1 MLNRRENS
9 ERQYPRKDVQLT
21 YLLQPPVDVL
31 TLEGKDVIDFI
42 HRMST
47 NDMRDMVEGA
57 GKTTILTNEKGRII
71 DVVDL
76 YFLNGSIHLVHS
88 IAAGEP
94 VKQVFEKFVIME
106 DVAVI
111 ENPGYTCVL
120 SMDGGSGS
128 QEIFSGEGRSLE
140 MLSPR
145 IYPEGKLYFVSEQ
158 NLKEMNLMKNGQS
171 IDFQSFNI
179 LRLEKG
185 IPLHGVDFDDS
196 VNPLESNLH
205 EYISWTK
212 GCYIGQEVIARLDTY
227 QKIKRFLKGVVLTMP
242 ISETDRIRIENK
254 KVAPVITS
262 DGNSE
267 IGKITS
273 FGYSTALGTF
283 ILMARFEKGMEKT
296 GNRVEVVVG
305 ESSYTGEIVDLPFVK
320 SDYE

>member
-1 MLNRRENS
+1 MLNRRENR

-31 TLEGKDVIDFI
+31 TLDGKDVIDFI

-47 NDMRDMVEGA
+47 NDMLDMVEGA

-88 IAAGEP
+88 RGAGEA
-94 VKQVFEKFVIME
+94 VKQVLEKFVIME
-106 DVAVI
+106 DVAVK

-128 QEIFSGEGRSLE
+128 QEIFSGEEGSLE

-158 NLKEMNLMKNGQS
+158 NLKEMNLIKNGQS

-185 IPLHGVDFDDS
+185 IPLNGMEFDDS
-196 VNPLESNLH
+196 VNPLESNLQ

-227 QKIKRFLKGVVLTMP
+227 QKIKRFLKGVVLTTP
-242 ISETDRIRIENK
+242 IPETDRIRIENK
-254 KVAPVITS
+254 KVTPVITS

-283 ILMARFEKGMEKT
+283 IFMARFEKGMEKT

-320 SDYE
+320 NNYE